1 MAYKRVFEGVITK
14 LINEDDEDI
23 ENIRKCVSLK
33 EARKLISKILFEEA
47 SKPSANPSNRRK
59 LYEFVDELRMEDD

>member
-14 LINEDDEDI
+14 LIDEDDEDI
-23 ENIRKCVSLK
+23 ENIRKCINLK

-47 SKPSANPSNRRK
+47 SKTSANPTNRRK